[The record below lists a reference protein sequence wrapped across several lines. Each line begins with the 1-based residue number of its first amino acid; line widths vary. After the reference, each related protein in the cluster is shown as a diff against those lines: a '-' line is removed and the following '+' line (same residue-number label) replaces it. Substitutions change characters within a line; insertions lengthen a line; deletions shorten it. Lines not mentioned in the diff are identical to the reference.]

1 MNYITRF
8 IRVILELFNCYS
20 SAKTTPERNR
30 ELDYINVLRSEI
42 EEKKAIEARIESQQ
56 HEKNS
61 SASNTVTMDV
71 I

>member
-8 IRVILELFNCYS
+8 IRVILELFYCYS

-30 ELDYINVLRSEI
+30 DLDYINVLRSEI
-42 EEKKAIEARIESQQ
+42 EEKKAVEARIESQQ

-61 SASNTVTMDV
+61 SASNTVTMDE